1 LVLVSGVLT
10 PLDARAQS
18 TTTTY
23 EFTGACSDCTGVGIG
38 YLTLQNYTPG
48 TALSYTDF
56 VSFTYQSSLSVFSI
70 SASGMSYDV
79 STAEAPIFDS
89 STQSGTQVLIVGLSG
104 ALGASAGPYD
114 VLFQADS
121 VNGDL
126 TNQLNFQSCLMA
138 CPAGDSSGAWQL
150 SATLSVAEGSGSEF
164 PGGKSGQ
171 INDFGT
177 AHTWAVAAPEI
188 DAASAAA
195 ALTLLISSLAVLR
208 GRHSLRPTMGGSGS

>member
-10 PLDARAQS
+10 PLYARAQS

-79 STAEAPIFDS
+79 STAEIPIFDS
-89 STQSGTQVLIVGLSG
+89 STPSVLTVGLSG

-150 SATLSVAEGSGSEF
+150 SATISVAEGSGSEF

-195 ALTLLISSLAVLR
+195 ALTLLIGNLALLG
-208 GRHSLRPTMGGSGS
+208 GRRSLRPTMGGSVG